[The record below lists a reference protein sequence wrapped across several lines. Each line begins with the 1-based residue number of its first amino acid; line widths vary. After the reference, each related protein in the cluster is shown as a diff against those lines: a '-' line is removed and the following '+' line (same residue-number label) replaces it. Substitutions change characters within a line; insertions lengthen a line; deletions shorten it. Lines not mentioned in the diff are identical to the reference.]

1 MSVEDSEA
9 KAAMRGRFYE
19 AVGRGAEGEKECS
32 SVKTQEELRQPGPSE
47 AIFVARNSVP
57 KSAILLT

>member
-19 AVGRGAEGEKECS
+19 LLDEALKVKECS

-57 KSAILLT
+57 KSTTLFS